1 MSSEILNDIISI
13 TANCIVFA
21 YFLFAPFRTRF
32 RYDYFKTA
40 LLAGLL
46 TTITVTVSI
55 LFFIYGKF
63 LSSYWIFGILLWLF
77 CALILFHIAI
87 KGSSFEI
94 LFIILVILNLYVN
107 VATASKVIMNA
118 MDFNVSDS
126 VVYALLRILILIACI
141 PLIWV
146 LLGKLYRQVIEFNMN
161 FSFWK
166 IIWAIPA
173 LFYLIFF
180 IKIIP
185 DYWRMK
191 IDVGGEDVIFA
202 FLWAFTTYAVFC
214 VTLVMLVENY
224 KGIMA
229 AQQTQLI
236 ASQYKMQESQYAKL
250 LENIE
255 NTSRLRHDWRHH
267 LLSIN
272 SFVENGRMEDL
283 KNYLEVLNP
292 SYMNAGEV
300 SLCQNHIVDIIL
312 QHYAAIAREN
322 GISISISANVPNTL
336 LIAATDLCIIFGNLV
351 ENAVEACVRQESELK
366 LIEIKA
372 EMKAMQ
378 LALLIRNTYQGE
390 LIYRDHCYYSSKRE
404 GVGIGLSS
412 VDKVVKKNRGT
423 MKIERNEKTFKVNVL
438 FHVK

>member
-1 MSSEILNDIISI
+1 M
-13 TANCIVFA
+13 
-21 YFLFAPFRTRF
+21 
-32 RYDYFKTA
+32 
-40 LLAGLL
+40 
-46 TTITVTVSI
+46 
-55 LFFIYGKF
+55 
-63 LSSYWIFGILLWLF
+63 
-77 CALILFHIAI
+77 ILFHIAI

-292 SYMNAGEV
+292 SYMNAEEV